1 MVCKLENL
9 KIVKN
14 GLQYTNTTED
24 EKVYFQ

>member
-14 GLQYTNTTED
+14 GHQYTNTTED